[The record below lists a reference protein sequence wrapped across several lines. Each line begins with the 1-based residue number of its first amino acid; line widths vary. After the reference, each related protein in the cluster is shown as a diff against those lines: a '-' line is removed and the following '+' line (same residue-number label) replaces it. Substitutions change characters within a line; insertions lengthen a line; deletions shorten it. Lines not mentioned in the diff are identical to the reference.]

1 VSMASKR
8 KMRRVSP
15 QHRAAIERI
24 HDRRAQDLPINA
36 LVAPV
41 TVDDPYGDETGE
53 KIVVFR
59 SLRDDPIGAMHAR
72 KQVEEWQY
80 AAARHWQK
88 LHAIA
93 GIGGARAI
101 DTTRE
106 AVDGGQIASTTIS
119 DAQCRA
125 LAELS
130 KASRALGLEGDSIVR
145 DVLARGMPLLHAAA
159 ARFLSSEKE
168 LIYFGRRF
176 RESLDTL
183 SVVFGFAPSTQPLDK
198 GTG

>member
-1 VSMASKR
+1 MASKR
-8 KMRRVSP
+8 KMRRVS
-15 QHRAAIERI
+15 QHHRAAIERI
-24 HDRRAQDLPINA
+24 HDRRSADLPINA
-36 LVAPV
+36 MVAPI
-41 TVDDPYGDETGE
+41 TVDDPYGTETGE

-72 KQVEEWQY
+72 GQVEEWQY
-80 AAARHWQK
+80 TAARHWQK

-101 DTTRE
+101 DTTRD
-106 AVDGGQIASTTIS
+106 AVDGGQIASTTIT
-119 DAQCRA
+119 DMQCRA

-130 KASRALGLEGDSIVR
+130 KASRALGLEGVAIVR
-145 DVLARGMPLLHAAA
+145 DILGRGMPLLHAAA
-159 ARFLSSEKE
+159 ARFLSSERE

-183 SVVFGFAPSTQPLDK
+183 SVVFGFAPRTQPLDK
-198 GTG
+198 ATG